1 MGFTQRL
8 SWLLLILTLFLL
20 LFALIGGK
28 GEGQLA
34 KGQPPELT
42 RHKREGSAFKSHVSK
57 RQGAVLSDEDAA
69 AIDDDGDDVEWD
81 AEQKHQISIQTTNVD
96 EEERKEREKDRE
108 VKQAL
113 MQMMKL
119 TENKVANRQQERF
132 DNVPGLDF
140 RREFASDEANPY
152 I

>member
-1 MGFTQRL
+1 MDFMPRL
-8 SWLLLILTLFLL
+8 SWLLLIFTLFLL

-28 GEGQLA
+28 EEGQTS
-34 KGQPPELT
+34 ELT
-42 RHKREGSAFKSHVSK
+42 RHNRDGPAFKSHVSK
-57 RQGAVLSDEDAA
+57 RQGAVLGDENAA
-69 AIDDDGDDVEWD
+69 ALDDDGDDVEWD
-81 AEQKHQISIQTTNVD
+81 AEQKHHISIQTTNVD

-119 TENKVANRQQERF
+119 TENKVANRHQERF

>member
-1 MGFTQRL
+1 MDFMRRL
-8 SWLLLILTLFLL
+8 SWLLLIFTLFLL

-28 GEGQLA
+28 EEGQP
-34 KGQPPELT
+34 KSELT
-42 RHKREGSAFKSHVSK
+42 RHRREGPALKSHVSK
-57 RQGAVLSDEDAA
+57 RQGVVLGEQDAA
-69 AIDDDGDDVEWD
+69 ALDDDGDDMEWD
-81 AEQKHQISIQTTNVD
+81 VEQKHHISIQTTNVD

-119 TENKVANRQQERF
+119 TENKVANRHQKRF